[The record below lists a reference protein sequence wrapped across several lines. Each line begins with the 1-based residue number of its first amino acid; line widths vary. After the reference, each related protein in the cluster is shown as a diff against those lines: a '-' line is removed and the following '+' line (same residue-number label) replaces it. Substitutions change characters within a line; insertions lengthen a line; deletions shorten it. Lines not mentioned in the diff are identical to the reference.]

1 MLWSELRSLARAD
14 QPADSPAPSHIGC
27 RLGFWSP
34 LDPSY
39 EQTSALRC
47 AQPNPLRRLTS
58 AATHTRL
65 RPTTPVQDLA
75 HVAALPRLSFTQL
88 DIFSP
93 DAAQT
98 LEAAASGAAVCVAVG
113 THLCGAL
120 SPRLVDLFCS
130 TKRIDALVLVPCCL
144 KGKLGSDVMRAARAA
159 RAATAAAAAAAA
171 AAPQPEPEPPVSDD
185 AKEAADATAAK
196 TAKAATA
203 AKAAKAAKSEW
214 NNALPYSL
222 LVRSLASL
230 CEELL
235 RQTEDAPPLPP
246 LPPSPPSPP
255 SPSPPSPSPPPSL
268 PAGADAPADDGAK
281 GKAEGAAVQPQIGP
295 RVNPA
300 GTEAEAAVRHAVSVF
315 VDDAVLSPANSFIV
329 ASKAMVATTRGTA
342 ADMHLFL

>member
-14 QPADSPAPSHIGC
+14 QPADSPAPSPIGC

-171 AAPQPEPEPPVSDD
+171 APQPEPEPPVSDD

-196 TAKAATA
+196 AAKAATA

-235 RQTEDAPPLPP
+235 HQTEDAPPLPP
-246 LPPSPPSPP
+246 PPPSP
-255 SPSPPSPSPPPSL
+255 PSPPSPSPPPSL

-281 GKAEGAAVQPQIGP
+281 GKAEGAAVQPQIRP

-300 GTEAEAAVRHAVSVF
+300 ATEAEAAVRVF

-329 ASKAMVATTRGTA
+329 ASKATVATTRGTA